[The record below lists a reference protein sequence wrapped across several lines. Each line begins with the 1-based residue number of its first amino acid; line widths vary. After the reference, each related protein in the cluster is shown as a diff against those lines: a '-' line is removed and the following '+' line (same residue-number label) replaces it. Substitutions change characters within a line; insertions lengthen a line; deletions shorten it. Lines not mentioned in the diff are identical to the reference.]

1 MRYIPTPDLWNHHTA
16 YMVRT
21 GQLKLQPGQ
30 YVKCGQEKPSRF
42 VAMTEGKVIVA
53 AHPQDQGKAGERFK
67 PLCNIYLD
75 K

>member
-16 YMVRT
+16 QMVRT
-21 GQLKLQPGQ
+21 GQLKLHPGQ

-42 VAMTEGKVIVA
+42 VAITKGKVIVA
-53 AHPQDQGKAGERFK
+53 AHPQDQDKKRFK
-67 PLCNIYLD
+67 TLCSIYLD